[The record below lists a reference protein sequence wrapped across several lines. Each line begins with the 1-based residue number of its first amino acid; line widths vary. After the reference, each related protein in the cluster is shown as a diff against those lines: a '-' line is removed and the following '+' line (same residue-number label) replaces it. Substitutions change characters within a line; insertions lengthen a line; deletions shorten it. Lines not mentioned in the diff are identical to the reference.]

1 MYESIKN
8 LIESG
13 NYELVDI
20 LKKINTVWLK
30 SYITGEE
37 MEELE
42 ALAREKAN
50 PVNSYA
56 PLQEQI
62 DSTNVR
68 IDNTNTR
75 MNTLESRILKL
86 EQANGQVAE
95 EPQEPQEP
103 AEPVEEYPPYKQP
116 TGAHDAYHIGDKI
129 TYNGKKYI
137 CKLDNCVWTPDAY
150 PAGWEEVVEETTESE
165 G

>member
-30 SYITGEE
+30 SYITEEE

-62 DSTNVR
+62 DNIYTELDR
-68 IDNTNTR
+68 IKADIN
-75 MNTLESRILKL
+75 SLKNQ
-86 EQANGQVAE
+86 EVQATK
-95 EPQEPQEP
+95 EPQEP
-103 AEPVEEYPPYKQP
+103 AEPEVNEWPEYVQP
-116 TGAHDAYHIGDKI
+116 GELIMR
-129 TYNGKKYI
+129 
-137 CKLDNCVWTPDAY
+137 
-150 PAGWEEVVEETTESE
+150 TT
-165 G
+165 